1 MAISTFF
8 LVRLPRCALNDK
20 SVGLMNQTPTDKSNI
35 YLKKNVGL
43 MNQTP
48 TDESSIYLKK
58 NVGLMNQTPTDE
70 I

>member
-8 LVRLPRCALNDK
+8 LVRSSRYARNDK

-48 TDESSIYLKK
+48 TLETLEKLEKKITYLR
-58 NVGLMNQTPTDE
+58 N
-70 I
+70 